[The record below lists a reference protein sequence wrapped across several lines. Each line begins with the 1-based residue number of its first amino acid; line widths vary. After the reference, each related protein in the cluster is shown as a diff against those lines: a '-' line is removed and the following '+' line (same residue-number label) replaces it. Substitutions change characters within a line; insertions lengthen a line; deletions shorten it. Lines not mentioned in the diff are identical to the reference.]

1 MNQITVRRKET
12 KFVSDPSRVITKF
25 YYPGSQRRTRHVI
38 RRVLSLSEERAAA
51 LMERICRDFA
61 HRHRDIEKVFRSH
74 YRHVEKFVPP
84 QYNLSEARKLLI
96 GAYFTHEYSIEAAGF
111 FNPSIV
117 PHPNQRKIKEGE
129 VRFIISFR
137 ATGEGHI
144 SSIEFRSGILD
155 RYNHAILDP
164 VLRYAETPDITMR
177 PSYEKEYFVRKLR
190 EMGLRNSMSTNIFR
204 QLPDEFSFKQL
215 QTVLERE
222 KQTRDSSIILRDI
235 TNTIYWIA
243 RSNHERRFRRGTHLS
258 ERVIF
263 PVSKEAVKG
272 LEDARFVRFTDTDG
286 SVRYYAT
293 YTAYNGIDILP
304 MLLRTTDFE
313 TFYFNTLSGDSVKD
327 KGMALFPRK
336 INGKYVMISRID
348 GENLYI
354 MWSDIV
360 EVWNDAEII
369 QTPGHP
375 WELVQIGNCGSP
387 IETPEGWLLLTHG
400 VGPMR
405 QYSIGAALLDLHTPS
420 KVIAQLEDP
429 LLVPHATER
438 EGYVP
443 NVVYSCGGMIHQ
455 NELVLPYAM
464 SDSSCGL
471 VTVPMDELLSALQ
484 PAREAEAVAQK

>member
-1 MNQITVRRKET
+1 MNQISVRRTEA

-25 YYPGSQRRTRHVI
+25 YYPGSKQRARHVI
-38 RRVLSLSEERAAA
+38 RRVLSLPEDRAKEV
-51 LMERICRDFA
+51 LGQVCRDFS
-61 HRHRDIEKVFRSH
+61 HRHRHIEKVFRSH
-74 YRHVEKFVPP
+74 YDHVEKYVPS
-84 QYNLSEARKLLI
+84 QHTLSEARKLLI
-96 GAYFTHEYSIEAAGF
+96 GAYFTSEYSIEAAGF

-129 VRFIISFR
+129 IRFILSFR

-155 RYNHAILDP
+155 KYNHVIMDP
-164 VLRYAETPDITMR
+164 VLRYAETPAITMR
-177 PSYEKEYFVRKLR
+177 PSYEKEYFARIFR
-190 EMGLRNSMSTNIFR
+190 EMGLRNSISGDILE
-204 QLPDEFSFKQL
+204 QLPETFTFTQL
-215 QTVLERE
+215 QSILEAE
-222 KQTRDSSIILRDI
+222 KRSRDASIPLRDI
-235 TNTIYWIA
+235 LSTIYWIA
-243 RSNHERRFRRGTHLS
+243 RSNHERKFRRGTHMS
-258 ERVIF
+258 ERVLF
-263 PVSKEAVKG
+263 PVSKKAVKG

-286 SVRYYAT
+286 TVRYYAT

-304 MLLRTTDFE
+304 MLLRTDDFE
-313 TFYFNTLSGDSVKD
+313 TFHFNMMSGDSVKD

-336 INGKYVMISRID
+336 IDGKYVMIARID

-354 MWSDIV
+354 MSSDIV
-360 EVWNDAEII
+360 EVWTGAEIL
-369 QTPGHP
+369 QTPVQP

-387 IETPEGWLLLTHG
+387 IETPDGWLLLTHG

-405 QYSIGAALLDLHTPS
+405 QYAIGAILLDRHEPS
-420 KVIAQLEDP
+420 KVIAQLEEP

-443 NVVYSCGGMIHQ
+443 NVVYSCGGMVHRG
-455 NELVLPYAM
+455 ELVLPYAM

-484 PAREAEAVAQK
+484 PARDAAAVAQK

>member
-1 MNQITVRRKET
+1 MNQNSVRRTEA

-25 YYPGSQRRTRHVI
+25 YYPGSQQRARHVI
-38 RRVLSLSEERAAA
+38 RRVLSLPEERAKDI
-51 LMERICRDFA
+51 LEQVRRDFS
-61 HRHRDIEKVFRSH
+61 HRHRDIDRVFRSH
-74 YRHVEKFVPP
+74 YGHVEKYVPP
-84 QYNLSEARKLLI
+84 QHKLSEVRKLLI
-96 GAYFTHEYSIEAAGF
+96 GAYFTNEYSIEAAGF

-117 PHPNQRKIKEGE
+117 PHPNQRKIKKGE
-129 VRFIISFR
+129 TRFLLSFR
-137 ATGEGHI
+137 ATGEGHV

-155 RYNHAILDP
+155 KYNHVILDP
-164 VLRYAETPDITMR
+164 VLRYAETPDIIMR
-177 PSYEKEYFVRKLR
+177 PIYDKDYFARKLE
-190 EMGLRNSMSTNIFR
+190 EMNIRNSISTRILD
-204 QLPDEFSFKQL
+204 QLPETFTFKKL

-222 KQTRDSSIILRDI
+222 KKSRETSSPLRGIIS
-235 TNTIYWIA
+235 TIYWIA
-243 RSNHERRFRRGTHLS
+243 RSNHERKFRQGTHMS

-272 LEDARFVRFTDTDG
+272 LEDARFVRFTDADG

-293 YTAYNGIDILP
+293 YTAYNGISTLP
-304 MLLRTTDFE
+304 MLLQTDDFE
-313 TFYFNTLSGDSVKD
+313 TFHFNTLSGDSVKD

-336 INGKYVMISRID
+336 IDGKYVMIARID

-354 MWSDIV
+354 MSSDIV

-369 QTPGHP
+369 RTPVHP

-387 IETPEGWLLLTHG
+387 IETPDGWLLVTHG

-405 QYSIGAALLDLHTPS
+405 QYSIGAILLDLHNPS
-420 KVIAQLEDP
+420 KVIAHLEEP

-443 NVVYSCGGMIHQ
+443 NVVYSCGGMVHQ
-455 NELVLPYAM
+455 GELVLPYAM

-471 VTVPMDELLSALQ
+471 VTIPMDELLSAFQ
-484 PAREAEAVAQK
+484 PVRENEAVAQR